1 MHAYSI
7 WMSIKERRSEPRT
20 EAGAKIVM
28 TPLAAVATRLHGI
41 VVNVS
46 PRGVRVRFATLLNV
60 HPKAREVYRI
70 QSGNDVMLCEVRYC
84 EFAGEGADVGLE
96 ILHWVKAGELN
107 QLLKNYP
114 GRTEGLGLENRQ
126 ADPPPATQESLPRK
140 TSSPSFFRRVRVQNL

>member
-1 MHAYSI
+1 MCHPSGTDCPPDAHLANVERAKSLQSLPWPPEAKVHAYSI

-60 HPKAREVYRI
+60 HPKAGEVYRI

-114 GRTEGLGLENRQ
+114 
-126 ADPPPATQESLPRK
+126 
-140 TSSPSFFRRVRVQNL
+140 